1 MWPQLLCP
9 YSRAPLLPSF
19 FSLWSPAQLRVC
31 FCLNEALWIIQLI
44 DSGLRA
50 PAWSVCMHRCMCKYM
65 HMKIRDWY
73 WMSWL
78 LLHIII
84 IIVIDYIFFWD
95 KISYWTSSSSI
106 CPEWLASKPLFHS
119 PHLWADVT
127 GAAVFLYGFKGWYSG
142 FYACTAN
149 TTNWAVP
156 ASPVPRFCLL

>member
-31 FCLNEALWIIQLI
+31 FCLNEALWIIQWLI
-44 DSGLRA
+44 QVSEPLPGGCACID
-50 PAWSVCMHRCMCKYM
+50 VCKYM

-78 LLHIII
+78 LLHII

-119 PHLWADVT
+119 PHLCADVT
-127 GAAVFLYGFKGWYSG
+127 GAAGFLCEFKGWYSG

-149 TTNWAVP
+149 TTYWAVP
-156 ASPVPRFCLL
+156 ASPMPRFCLL